1 MKMITEAL
9 GGLAIAFRTL
19 TILSIPGRNAE
30 RMASALPWFPIV
42 GLTLGLIIYGSASA
56 WIMQHPISGRKCRIH
71 CACRRSNHSLCHDGC
86 EWPGFGRRRT
96 DNIQAIWILMYEEA
110 RRNNGRHTGRV
121 QRDIGV
127 DSFVLGYII
136 CKVILRT
143 LFDK

>member
-56 WIMQHPISGRKCRIH
+56 VDYAASHKWPEVP
-71 CACRRSNHSLCHDGC
+71 LCKS
-86 EWPGFGRRRT
+86 
-96 DNIQAIWILMYEEA
+96 QAAPDFSPCFLLVMA
-110 RRNNGRHTGRV
+110 NNRPSEPTA
-121 QRDIGV
+121 
-127 DSFVLGYII
+127 L
-136 CKVILRT
+136 L
-143 LFDK
+143 L